1 MRAGPILAGVLFFLG
16 GGGGC
21 LADDN
26 ADAEVVALVAVAHLL
41 SVGRSAILGV
51 ETQEPPRMTA
61 SSVHSATLPSSV
73 VEAPWIRLQGSH
85 GSEFGM
91 AVG

>member
-41 SVGRSAILGV
+41 SVGRSAILGGRD
-51 ETQEPPRMTA
+51 PGAA
-61 SSVHSATLPSSV
+61 SHDGV
-73 VEAPWIRLQGSH
+73 VGP
-85 GSEFGM
+85 FGDIT
-91 AVG
+91 